1 MATLRA
7 DGGALFVL
15 AARTLIGR
23 APACTLRLSE
33 PLASAEHASLAWT
46 GGAWVVRDLGSR
58 NGTWVDGKKIEAGE
72 PAILKPGTKLGF
84 GSKSGWELIEVSAP
98 GAMAVAIGRKKTDGA
113 SDAIISARDGLLA
126 LPDDR
131 APELS
136 IYQDH
141 VGRWV
146 IEDAEGELVVA
157 EDQAIVSTRQGAY
170 RLSLPVV
177 LEGTPMVGPG
187 LTLDQVLFRFA
198 VSRNEE
204 QVELSLVHAGEE
216 LAIERRDHHYVLLTL
231 ARLRAEDS
239 ELPASERGWTDRE
252 ELLKMLGME
261 ANAVNVAIHRARQ
274 QLLAA
279 GVEGAA
285 GVVEVRSR
293 LRRFGSDR
301 FQIVAL

>member
-1 MATLRA
+1 LRA
-7 DGGALFVL
+7 EDGELFVL
-15 AARTLIGR
+15 AVRTLIGR
-23 APACTLRLSE
+23 APACTLRLNE

-46 GGAWVVRDLGSR
+46 GGAWIVRDLGSR
-58 NGTWVDGKKIEAGE
+58 NGTYVDGKKIEAGE
-72 PAILKPGTKLGF
+72 AKRLGLGTKLGF
-84 GSKSGWELIEVSAP
+84 GSKSGWELIDVGAP
-98 GAMAVAIGRKKTDGA
+98 GAMAVPLAGKRADHKDR
-113 SDAIISARDGLLA
+113 AIISARDGLLA

-131 APELS
+131 EPELS

-146 IEDAEGELVVA
+146 IEDSEGEVVPA
-157 EDQAIVSTRQGAY
+157 EDQGILTTAEGAY
-170 RLSLPVV
+170 RLMLPVV

-187 LTLDQVLFRFA
+187 MSLDRVGFRFA

-204 QVELSLVHAGEE
+204 RVELSLVYDGEE
-216 LAIERRDHHYVLLTL
+216 LAIEPRDHHYVLLTL
-231 ARLRAEDS
+231 ARLRAEEA

-285 GVVEVRSR
+285 GVVEARSR
-293 LRRFGSDR
+293 SRRFGSDR
-301 FQIVAL
+301 IEIVPL